1 MSDEFTLSGAE
12 ALSAMIRLASCEHQD
27 QYDKGGNPYI
37 LHPLAVM
44 HMNPNFDW
52 DQKCIAVGHD
62 LIEDTPVTESLLK
75 EMGFNSRVVAGIV
88 ALTKIKGELYE
99 TYKNRVK
106 ANPDAIKVKMC
117 DLRHNSDITRLK
129 GIGPKD
135 FERIKK
141 YQIFYTELKE
151 LDTK

>member
-1 MSDEFTLSGAE
+1 MSDEFTLYGAK
-12 ALSAMIRLASCEHQD
+12 ALSAMIAVASHAHQN

-44 HMNPNFDW
+44 HLNPNFDW

-62 LIEDTPVTESLLK
+62 LIEDTWASESYLK
-75 EMGFNSRVVAGIV
+75 EMGFNQRVIDGIV
-88 ALTKIKGELYE
+88 ALTKIEGEPYE

-106 ANPDAIKVKMC
+106 SNPDAIKVKMC

-129 GIGPKD
+129 GISPKD